1 MRDSTVFYRSF
12 YEAVKDLPPEDFKK
26 SVCAIMDYALDGIPP
41 DTTGIEKTMYIMAK
55 PQIDVNNRRY
65 ENSKH
70 GGRKP
75 NANQSKTKTEPSVNQ
90 DNTKGKPNVNVNDN
104 VNANGKK
111 ESTEKKHFVP
121 PTRQDVAEYCR
132 ENGYHK
138 VDVERFINYYTSNGW
153 MAGKSKMKDWKAAVR
168 NWERSEIATKPNN
181 TRGNRFTNF
190 GNQRQYDFGSLER
203 QLLGGGD
210 HGQGRQEQAGSVP

>member
-26 SVCAIMDYALDGIPP
+26 SVCAIMNYALDGITP

-55 PQIDVNNRRY
+55 PQIDANNRRY

-75 NANQSKTKTEPSVNQ
+75 KSKQNQTKIEPDQNQAETKSKPNQSQTKTKGE
-90 DNTKGKPNVNVNDN
+90 PNVNVN
-104 VNANGKK
+104 ANGNDNDEK
-111 ESTEKKHFVP
+111 ESVKKKHFVP
-121 PTRQDVAEYCR
+121 PTRQDVEAYCK
-132 ENGYHK
+132 EKEIGN
-138 VDVERFINYYTSNGW
+138 VDADRFVDYYTSNGW
-153 MAGKSKMKDWKAAVR
+153 MAGRNKMKDWKAAVR
-168 NWERSEIATKPNN
+168 NWARSESATKPNN

-190 GNQRQYDFGSLER
+190 SNQRTYDYGQLEK
-203 QLLGGGD
+203 QLLGGGN
-210 HGQGRQEQAGSVP
+210 G